1 MARAFNRARAL
12 HRFYLTAWVFLP
24 DPSADGHCI
33 VAPQYPETISGG
45 LGDWHACPF
54 LCISVLPGCLLWR
67 GLSGTMDPMSK
78 TIETTYRNGCIQ
90 LPDDVHLAEDTRV
103 TVILPDNA
111 MPKASPDSAY
121 SIPDLASDIGPEDLA
136 RNLEHYLYGQSK
148 QS

>member
-1 MARAFNRARAL
+1 MSVFAYLRAPRLLAMARFVGY
-12 HRFYLTAWVFLP
+12 H
-24 DPSADGHCI
+24 G
-33 VAPQYPETISGG
+33 
-45 LGDWHACPF
+45 
-54 LCISVLPGCLLWR
+54 
-67 GLSGTMDPMSK
+67 PMSK

-103 TVILPDNA
+103 TVILPDTA

-121 SIPDLASDIGPEDLA
+121 SIPDLASDVGPEDLA

>member
-1 MARAFNRARAL
+1 MNPHGIGGRPQGSAEYAHPRGLRGLTRVSVSMHLRAPR
-12 HRFYLTAWVFLP
+12 
-24 DPSADGHCI
+24 
-33 VAPQYPETISGG
+33 
-45 LGDWHACPF
+45 
-54 LCISVLPGCLLWR
+54 CLLWR
-67 GLSGTMDPMSK
+67 GLSVTMVPMSK

-121 SIPDLASDIGPEDLA
+121 SIADLASDVGPEDLA

-148 QS
+148 ES

>member
-1 MARAFNRARAL
+1 VSVL
-12 HRFYLTAWVFLP
+12 
-24 DPSADGHCI
+24 
-33 VAPQYPETISGG
+33 
-45 LGDWHACPF
+45 F
-54 LCISVLPGCLLWR
+54 LCVLRGCLLWR

-136 RNLEHYLYGQSK
+136 RNLEHYLYGQTKHS
-148 QS
+148 

>member
-1 MARAFNRARAL
+1 MHDRRAGAERAQLCDSSILNTMLAEFHSAPAR
-12 HRFYLTAWVFLP
+12 RFLR
-24 DPSADGHCI
+24 
-33 VAPQYPETISGG
+33 
-45 LGDWHACPF
+45 
-54 LCISVLPGCLLWR
+54 ISVLPGCLLWR